1 MQGTKKEGMTEFKV
15 FYKDGLFE
23 KYDRYFDTIE
33 KAEEYFNELIKKNP
47 LESVRIYA
55 VWETVDG
62 EGNFEEELLA
72 GYDPEGI
79 EDLIFDQ
86 GEFMGQSYVIT
97 DRDNFEVVKAYIL
110 SFDDSVEYI
119 DYTEEKNDQIRLWF
133 Y

>member
-23 KYDRYFDTIE
+23 KYDQYFDSEE
-33 KAEEYFNELIKKNP
+33 KAEEYYNELIKKNP

-55 VWETVDG
+55 VWETVEG

-72 GYDPEGI
+72 GYDPMEI
-79 EDLIFDQ
+79 EDLIIEQD
-86 GEFMGQSYVIT
+86 EFMGQSYVIT
-97 DRDNFEVVKAYIL
+97 DKDNFEVVKAYVL

-119 DYTEEKNDQIRLWF
+119 DCTEEENDQIRLWF

>member
-23 KYDRYFDTIE
+23 KYDQYFDTIE

>member
-1 MQGTKKEGMTEFKV
+1 MTEFKV
-15 FYKDGLFE
+15 FYKEPYLDS
-23 KYDRYFDTIE
+23 YDQYFDTIE

-62 EGNFEEELLA
+62 EGSFEEELLA
-72 GYDPEGI
+72 GYDPEEI
-79 EDLIFDQ
+79 EYLILDQ

-97 DRDNFEVVKAYIL
+97 HKDNFEAVKAYVL

-119 DYTEEKNDQIRLWF
+119 DFTEEENDQIRLWF

>member
-1 MQGTKKEGMTEFKV
+1 MIKKEGITEFKV

-23 KYDRYFDTIE
+23 KYDQYFDSEE
-33 KAEEYFNELIKKNP
+33 KAEEYYNELIKKNP

-55 VWETVDG
+55 VWETVEG

-72 GYDPEGI
+72 GYDPMEI
-79 EDLIFDQ
+79 EDLIIEQD
-86 GEFMGQSYVIT
+86 EFMGQSYVIT
-97 DRDNFEVVKAYIL
+97 HKDNFEVVKAYVL

-119 DYTEEKNDQIRLWF
+119 DCTEEENDQIRLWF